1 MLGEVVML
9 LPSRYCTLS
18 VSYTHLVPHVKIR
31 DLQNQPIDLPYLG
44 KAPLLLFYVD
54 PDHAG
59 QNSDFIAYLEE
70 HQIGGDKIQAYGIV
84 NLKDAPLLPNGVVRS
99 MMRSKQKKTGAAMY
113 TDVDCSL
120 RDACL
125 LYTSP
130 LLRQLLGRDRRR
142 TDRAVG
148 EGGVS
153 GRDGL
158 QEPGE
163 GPTCATGGDGAQ
175 RQPPRGPLPVG
186 SGLAGLCT
194 SFYRAVAFGEDA
206 GRGTAE

>member
-1 MLGEVVML
+1 M
-9 LPSRYCTLS
+9 
-18 VSYTHLVPHVKIR
+18 KIR

-113 TDVDCSL
+113 TDVDCSAA
-120 RDACL
+120 RCVGVWAMSTTCFVIIFVNK
-125 LYTSP
+125 
-130 LLRQLLGRDRRR
+130 DRKVEFFRYGDFTEKTRR
-142 TDRAVG
+142 TFGRSSTNTNNVGIIRQRPVKAVAVPG
-148 EGGVS
+148 KSTDFS
-153 GRDGL
+153 GN
-158 QEPGE
+158 
-163 GPTCATGGDGAQ
+163 
-175 RQPPRGPLPVG
+175 
-186 SGLAGLCT
+186 GLCL
-194 SFYRAVAFGEDA
+194 FRYLRMFCL
-206 GRGTAE
+206 RGSLF

>member
-1 MLGEVVML
+1 MKRSLIFAAAL
-9 LPSRYCTLS
+9 LFGVGAYAKGPNNIEGKT
-18 VSYTHLVPHVKIR
+18 VPHVKIR

-44 KAPLLLFYVD
+44 KAPLLLSDVD

-120 RDACL
+120 RDAWGMGDVNNL
-125 LYTSP
+125 FVIIFVNK
-130 LLRQLLGRDRRR
+130 DRKVEFFRY
-142 TDRAVG
+142 
-148 EGGVS
+148 
-153 GRDGL
+153 
-158 QEPGE
+158 
-163 GPTCATGGDGAQ
+163 GDFTEKDKADFWK
-175 RQPPRGPLPVG
+175 VVNK
-186 SGLAGLCT
+186 
-194 SFYRAVAFGEDA
+194 YK
-206 GRGTAE
+206 

>member
-1 MLGEVVML
+1 MKRSLIFAAAL
-9 LPSRYCTLS
+9 LFGVGAYAKGPNNIEGKT
-18 VSYTHLVPHVKIR
+18 VPHVKIR
-31 DLQNQPIDLPYLG
+31 DLQNLPIDLPFLG

-120 RDACL
+120 RDAWGMGDVNNL
-125 LYTSP
+125 FVIIFVNK
-130 LLRQLLGRDRRR
+130 DRKVEFFRY
-142 TDRAVG
+142 
-148 EGGVS
+148 
-153 GRDGL
+153 
-158 QEPGE
+158 
-163 GPTCATGGDGAQ
+163 GDFTEKDKADFWK
-175 RQPPRGPLPVG
+175 VVNK
-186 SGLAGLCT
+186 
-194 SFYRAVAFGEDA
+194 YK
-206 GRGTAE
+206 

>member
-1 MLGEVVML
+1 MKRSLIFAAAL
-9 LPSRYCTLS
+9 LFGVGAYAKGPNNIEGKT
-18 VSYTHLVPHVKIR
+18 VPHVKIR

-120 RDACL
+120 RDAWG
-125 LYTSP
+125 
-130 LLRQLLGRDRRR
+130 GRCQQPVCHYFREQ
-142 TDRAVG
+142 G
-148 EGGVS
+148 PQGGVFPLRRLYRKRQGGLLE
-153 GRDGL
+153 GR
-158 QEPGE
+158 Q
-163 GPTCATGGDGAQ
+163 Q
-175 RQPPRGPLPVG
+175 IQIM
-186 SGLAGLCT
+186 
-194 SFYRAVAFGEDA
+194 
-206 GRGTAE
+206 